1 MDHYSMSTEEM
12 LLAEIKNQPEPVLR
26 EVWLYLKFLTRQREE
41 EAWAD
46 VLPSRV
52 VEQEVL
58 DILDG
63 DESASR

>member
-1 MDHYSMSTEEM
+1 MSTQEM

-26 EVWLYLKFLTRQREE
+26 EVWHYLKFLTRQREE
-41 EAWAD
+41 EEWAD

-58 DILDG
+58 DVLDG
-63 DESASR
+63 RKSTAR

>member
-1 MDHYSMSTEEM
+1 M

-26 EVWLYLKFLTRQREE
+26 EVWHYLKFLTRQREE
-41 EAWAD
+41 EEWAD

-58 DILDG
+58 DVLDG
-63 DESASR
+63 RKSTAR